1 MKIYLS
7 GKITG
12 TDNYKAKFEKTSL
25 ELQIR
30 FPNAEII
37 NPVELCKDISCNARW
52 SEYMKCCIQ
61 GLIQC
66 DTIYMTADWQFSKG
80 SRLEHRIAENL
91 GIETIFE

>member
-12 TDNYKAKFEKTSL
+12 TDDYKEKFEKVSQ
-25 ELQIR
+25 ELQIKY
-30 FPNAEII
+30 PNSEII
-37 NPVELCKDISCNARW
+37 NPVELCKDIPCNSNW

-91 GIETIFE
+91 ELEIIY